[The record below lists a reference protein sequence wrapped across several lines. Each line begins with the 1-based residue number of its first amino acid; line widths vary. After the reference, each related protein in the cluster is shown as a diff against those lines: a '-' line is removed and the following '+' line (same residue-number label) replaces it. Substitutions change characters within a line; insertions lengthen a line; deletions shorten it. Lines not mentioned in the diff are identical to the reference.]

1 MPSARLTVK
10 AMQKIL
16 NEDSK
21 SMSDYW
27 NLTEASPLY
36 NKDILVWTIMKRGGS
51 LEVLEYDPDDFY
63 TDCAFWWT
71 KWNRTFNKWIAALGI
86 EYNPLENY
94 DRMEDWTDSEETDGG
109 TSTTRSSTENVNGT
123 NGNTRTLDTSE
134 DIDRDTTLAHH
145 GSDTVTTTGT
155 TDIDSTTT
163 NEKSA
168 FNSDSYSSNDRTIV
182 DSTQEDFQSQTTS
195 YNTSETGTD
204 DTTRTNTGTITDA
217 GTNTSATTTSET
229 ITGSTDGT
237 KEGTHTGRMHGNIGV
252 TTSQQMLEAE
262 LNLQYWNLYNHMADL
277 FIQECTTRVY

>member
-16 NEDSK
+16 SEDSK

-71 KWNRTFNKWIAALGI
+71 KWNRTFDKWIAALDI

-123 NGNTRTLDTSE
+123 NGNTRTLNTQEVLNSDNSLSKNGSE
-134 DIDRDTTLAHH
+134 TL
-145 GSDTVTTTGT
+145 DV
-155 TDIDSTTT
+155 DSTTDVNSET
-163 NEKSA
+163 INQKSA
-168 FNSDSYSSNDRTIV
+168 FNASGFANTEKSNTEGSTVV
-182 DSTQEDFQSQTTS
+182 DSTQTTS
-195 YNTSETGTD
+195 YNTVEAGEEDS
-204 DTTRTNTGTITDA
+204 TTTNTGTITDA

-229 ITGSTDGT
+229 ITGATDGT

>member
-109 TSTTRSSTENVNGT
+109 TSTTRSLTENVDGT
-123 NGNTRTLDTSE
+123 NGNTRTLNTQE
-134 DIDRDTTLAHH
+134 NL
-145 GSDTVTTTGT
+145 
-155 TDIDSTTT
+155 DSTTSLRKDGSET
-163 NEKSA
+163 L
-168 FNSDSYSSNDRTIV
+168 DV
-182 DSTQEDFQSQTTS
+182 DSTTDVDSETINQKSAYNASSFANTEKSNTESTTVVDSTQTTS
-195 YNTSETGTD
+195 YNTVEAGTED
-204 DTTRTNTGTITDA
+204 STTTNTGTIIDA

-229 ITGSTDGT
+229 VVGSADGT
-237 KEGTHTGRMHGNIGV
+237 KESAHSGRMHGNIGV
-252 TTSQQMLEAE
+252 TTSQQMLEEE